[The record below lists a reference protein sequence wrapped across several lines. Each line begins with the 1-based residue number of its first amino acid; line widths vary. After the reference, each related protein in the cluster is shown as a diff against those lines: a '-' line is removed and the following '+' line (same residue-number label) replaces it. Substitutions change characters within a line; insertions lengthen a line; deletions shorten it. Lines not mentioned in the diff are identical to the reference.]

1 MWLGER
7 EDGRARRWCGI
18 VVVCVGGQVGN
29 GCGGGGWWWGVGMHG
44 WCGGLHAFPFLQRT
58 AGAFARE

>member
-1 MWLGER
+1 VWLGER